1 MESFKLVHKDKLSKA
16 RLAKLMTPHGE
27 ISTPIFLPVGTQATV
42 KALSVQDLFDCKIE
56 MILANAYHLYL
67 RPGEEII
74 KKAGG
79 LHKFMSWSKPILT
92 DSGGYQVLSLSDLR
106 KVSDEGVKF
115 QSHIDGTKYFFSPEE
130 VIRFQKDVLGSDV
143 IMPLDECVDFPCEK
157 DHARVAME
165 RTINWA
171 KRSKLVHSP
180 QTTVHR
186 SNNYG
191 LSTIDHGLL
200 FGIVQ
205 GATYSDLRQECTERL
220 IEIGFDGYAVGG
232 VSVGEPQELMYEV
245 SSNVAGLLPEESLHY
260 LMGVGN
266 PEDLIEAVSFGYDI
280 FDCVIPTRN
289 GRNGTAFTYKGRLI
303 LRNAKFKDDFSP
315 VDESCGCFACKN
327 YSRAYIRHLFNS
339 GEILGL
345 RLVSLHNI
353 YFYNNLMKNMRQAI
367 SKDSFL
373 EFKKEFLAKY
383 LGK

>member
-1 MESFKLVHKDKLSKA
+1 MINFSLIHKDNSSKA
-16 RLAKLMTPHGE
+16 RLGKLVTCHGE
-27 ISTPIFLPVGTQATV
+27 INTPIFLPVGTQATV
-42 KALSVQDLFDCKIE
+42 KTLSTQDLFDCGIE

-79 LHKFMSWSKPILT
+79 LHKFMSWPKPILT

-106 KVSDEGVKF
+106 KISDEGVKF

-130 VIRFQKDVLGSDV
+130 IIRFQKEVLGSDV
-143 IMPLDECVDFPCEK
+143 IMPLDECVHFPCDK

-165 RTINWA
+165 RTLNWA
-171 KRSKLVHSP
+171 CRSKTAFNSLPSAIV
-180 QTTVHR
+180 QR
-186 SNNYG
+186 Q
-191 LSTIDHGLL
+191 LL

-205 GATYSDLRQECTERL
+205 GATYPDLRKECAERL
-220 IEIGFDGYAVGG
+220 VEIGFDGYAVGG

-245 SSNVAGLLPEESLHY
+245 SSNVTGLLPEDRPRY

-266 PEDLIEAVSFGYDI
+266 PEDLLEAVSFGYDI

-289 GRNGTAFTYKGRLI
+289 GRNGTAFTYKGRLV

-315 VDESCGCFACKN
+315 IDESCSCFACRN

-353 YFYNNLMKNMRQAI
+353 YFYNNLMRNMRQAI
-367 SKDSFL
+367 SKDNFL
-373 EFKKEFLAKY
+373 EFKKEFLANY

>member
-1 MESFKLVHKDKLSKA
+1 METFKLFHKDKSSKA
-16 RLAKLMTPHGE
+16 RLTKLITPHGE
-27 ISTPIFLPVGTQATV
+27 INTPIFLPVGTQATV
-42 KALSVQDLFDCKIE
+42 KTLSTQDLFDCGIE

-74 KKAGG
+74 KKARG
-79 LHKFMSWSKPILT
+79 LHKFMSWPKPILT

-143 IMPLDECVDFPCEK
+143 IMPLDECVHYPCEK
-157 DHARVAME
+157 DHARVAMK
-165 RTINWA
+165 RTLNWA
-171 KRSKLVHSP
+171 YRSKEAFSSQPLAISHK
-180 QTTVHR
+180 Q
-186 SNNYG
+186 
-191 LSTIDHGLL
+191 LL

-205 GATYSDLRQECTERL
+205 GATYPDLRKECAERL
-220 IEIGFDGYAVGG
+220 VEIGFDGYAVGG
-232 VSVGEPQELMYEV
+232 VSVGEPRELMYEV
-245 SSNVAGLLPEESLHY
+245 SSNVAGLLPSDRPRY

-266 PEDLIEAVSFGYDI
+266 PEDLIEAVSSGYDI

-289 GRNGTAFTYKGRLI
+289 GRNGTAFTYSGRLV

-315 VDESCGCFACKN
+315 IDENCGCFACKN
-327 YSRAYIRHLFNS
+327 YTRAYIRHLFNS

-345 RLVSLHNI
+345 RLVSVHNI
-353 YFYNNLMKNMRQAI
+353 YFYNNLMQNMRQAI
-367 SKDSFL
+367 SKDSFS